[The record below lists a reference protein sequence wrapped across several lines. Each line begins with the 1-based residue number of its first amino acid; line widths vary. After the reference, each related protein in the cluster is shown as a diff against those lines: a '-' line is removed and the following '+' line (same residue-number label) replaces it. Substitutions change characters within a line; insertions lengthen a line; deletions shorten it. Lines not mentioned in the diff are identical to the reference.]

1 MMYYYYQLMQL
12 MNKLKNIEDIFYY
25 LYILIKLIILKQRML
40 LKLYNKLIKQFK
52 ILNKSKFINVYIKK
66 HWIKQNGKEIKK
78 INKGLKISK
87 KNYLMKLLMM
97 I

>member
-40 LKLYNKLIKQFK
+40 LKLYNKLIKRFK
-52 ILNKSKFINVYIKK
+52 TLNKSKFINEYIKK